1 MNQKKK
7 TGCFDCI
14 RSFFCFA
21 RVIKMCIRDRLIGVP
36 TFAVIYAL
44 IRNIAEYL
52 LGKKGMVTQ
61 TPDFASQENP
71 IFQKV
76 KYHESSKAP
85 HSVVEVC
92 DLDGQQPETEEQRN
106 AYKLQKSREEE

>member
-1 MNQKKK
+1 M
-7 TGCFDCI
+7 
-14 RSFFCFA
+14 
-21 RVIKMCIRDRLIGVP
+21 
-36 TFAVIYAL
+36 
-44 IRNIAEYL
+44 
-52 LGKKGMVTQ
+52 
-61 TPDFASQENP
+61 
-71 IFQKV
+71 